1 MLQKETEKVVV
12 NKTNWAHNMR
22 DETINN
28 HFFAEAFLFISYHDD
43 CIIRG
48 TQATIVRSMAT
59 HPLIS
64 IFQA

>member
-28 HFFAEAFLFISYHDD
+28 HFFCDTKQLQTLHNKTNLFLS
-43 CIIRG
+43 
-48 TQATIVRSMAT
+48 
-59 HPLIS
+59 
-64 IFQA
+64 